1 MLIINSYRRAK
12 CISSLTIL
20 AQLLP
25 SVMVNL
31 ARREHDLSNILS
43 IFPKQSLSSRLAKV
57 SDKKVCE
64 DQPLDPVKSSKSSVS
79 FLLLRSFI
87 LSLSPGTMLTAG
99 TRLESACHGRTLQR
113 TDGNLIKLER
123 REVRRQGEGS
133 LSPTGGDWTVWAAP
147 RHHRHSHA
155 RHLLKTFFFSLNSV
169 CQGS

>member
-1 MLIINSYRRAK
+1 MYFLPHNPRST
-12 CISSLTIL
+12 SSLCHGKFSKTWTRFI
-20 AQLLP
+20 QYF
-25 SVMVNL
+25 VY
-31 ARREHDLSNILS
+31 
-43 IFPKQSLSSRLAKV
+43 FPKTKPVKSPHKSLY
-57 SDKKVCE
+57 KKVCE

-123 REVRRQGEGS
+123 REVRRQWEGS

-155 RHLLKTFFFSLNSV
+155 RHLLKPFFLSLNYV
-169 CQGS
+169 CQVS